1 MTRVYGHHIW
11 ISAWVYLAHSAQ
23 QQPYYPFVCFL
34 FITDISRRGALDFSY
49 HSGKNFFLFLTISS
63 KILKVNYS
71 IQFFLFMK
79 LTLSFVVKLWSLSL
93 LSFYQIALFHFVKK
107 QNLKSTIVF
116 LIDSSRFLTYLLGW
130 GEYDTHYGQ
139 WTLDGIEITF
149 IRTFAGWRAYIR
161 GSECILFDILD

>member
-49 HSGKNFFLFLTISS
+49 HSGKNFFLFLTISI

-71 IQFFLFMK
+71 IQFFFVYEIDPQFCRE
-79 LTLSFVVKLWSLSL
+79 TLRSIIAFVLPDCPFPFCQKTKSEINNFLSYRL
-93 LSFYQIALFHFVKK
+93 
-107 QNLKSTIVF
+107 
-116 LIDSSRFLTYLLGW
+116 FLTFNYLLGW
-130 GEYDTHYGQ
+130 GECDTHYGQ
-139 WTLDGIEITF
+139 RTLDEIE
-149 IRTFAGWRAYIR
+149 
-161 GSECILFDILD
+161 